1 MRKVVSKDG
10 TAIAFDQSGK
20 GPAVILVGGALTQR
34 SAAQAG
40 TLAALLA
47 PHFTIIDYDR
57 RGRGDS
63 GDSAPY
69 SVRREI
75 EDLEALIDDAG
86 GAAFV
91 YGHSSGAT
99 LALATASRASA
110 KIKKLALYEPP
121 FMGSGNGVRSAADH
135 LARLKELQ
143 AAGRQAEMLKYF
155 MTEVAGMPAQGIA
168 PMKDSPMWP
177 GLLALAPTLVYDLTI
192 MSDFS
197 DPTKQFGG
205 IRTPALALD
214 GGASPEWA
222 HNVAQ
227 MLVDVLPNAKRRT
240 LAGQTHAVA
249 PEALAPVLVEFFLG
263 G

>member
-1 MRKVVSKDG
+1 MERP
-10 TAIAFDQSGK
+10 IAFDQSGK
-20 GPAVILVGGALTQR
+20 GAAVILVGGALTQR
-34 SAAQAG
+34 AAAQAG
-40 TLAALLA
+40 SLAALLA
-47 PHFTIIDYDR
+47 PHFTVIDYDR

-69 SVRREI
+69 SVEREI
-75 EDLEALIDDAG
+75 EDLEALIDEAG

-99 LALATASRASA
+99 LALATAGRTGA

-121 FMGSGNGVRSAADH
+121 FMGIGNGLPTAADH
-135 LARLKELQ
+135 LARLKELL
-143 AAGRQAEMLKYF
+143 AAGSQAEMLKYF
-155 MTEVAGMPAQGIA
+155 MTQVAGMPSAGLG
-168 PMKDSPMWP
+168 PVKNSPMWP

-197 DPTKQFGG
+197 DPAKQFGG

-227 MLVDVLPNAKRRT
+227 MLVDILPNAKRRT

-249 PEALAPVLVEFFLG
+249 PEVLAPVLVEFFKA
-263 G
+263 